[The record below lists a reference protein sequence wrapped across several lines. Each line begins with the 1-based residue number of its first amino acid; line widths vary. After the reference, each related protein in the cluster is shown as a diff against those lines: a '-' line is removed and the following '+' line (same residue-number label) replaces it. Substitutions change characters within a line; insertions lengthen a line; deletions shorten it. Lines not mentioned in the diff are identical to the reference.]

1 MVDRLRLGRGGST
14 PIDADGDEYGN
25 YKKFE
30 EGKNNVKEI
39 IDKGYDDMG
48 QDHFQNNLD
57 AWMRDMNSPDQ
68 EEANRKKL
76 VGEADNLEK
85 TVKNE
90 DVMSGNIMD
99 EYMRG
104 KRYLDNKLAYD
115 EFQLEQDIFSSPDH
129 AEARETGR
137 LSPVVKEEIY
147 RSYLQG
153 TKIRDLSLKHG
164 ILPQRV
170 KAVVY

>member
-1 MVDRLRLGRGGST
+1 
-14 PIDADGDEYGN
+14 
-25 YKKFE
+25 
-30 EGKNNVKEI
+30 
-39 IDKGYDDMG
+39 
-48 QDHFQNNLD
+48 
-57 AWMRDMNSPDQ
+57 MNSPDQ

-115 EFQLEQDIFSSPDH
+115 EF
-129 AEARETGR
+129 
-137 LSPVVKEEIY
+137 
-147 RSYLQG
+147 
-153 TKIRDLSLKHG
+153 
-164 ILPQRV
+164 
-170 KAVVY
+170 